1 MAKLYFKY
9 GTMESGKST
18 KIIQEAYNYDRNN
31 KSIIVAKPIIDS
43 KGNDKIVSRIGIQR
57 KIDAYIESDN
67 LKEIYEKINKDT
79 FCILIDEAQFL
90 NKNQVFELFKIT
102 KLLEIPVMCYG
113 LKSNFKGEFFEG
125 SEALMIYADSLEE
138 IVTICSCG
146 KKARFNARK
155 VNNQY
160 VYEGDVVVI
169 GADETYEPMCGNC
182 FVDKVLLPY
191 SKDFQIFEKNKIKV
205 LQK

>member
-57 KIDAYIESDN
+57 KIDVYIESDN

-155 VNNQY
+155 VNGDFVTDGEAVLIDGSNENVEY
-160 VYEGDVVVI
+160 V
-169 GADETYEPMCGNC
+169 PLCGEC
-182 FVDKVLLPY
+182 YIKKV
-191 SKDFQIFEKNKIKV
+191 KK

>member
-57 KIDAYIESDN
+57 KIDVYIESDN
-67 LKEIYEKINKDT
+67 LKEIYEKINKET

-155 VNNQY
+155 VNGDFVTDGEDILIDGLNESVEY
-160 VYEGDVVVI
+160 V
-169 GADETYEPMCGNC
+169 PLCGEC
-182 FVDKVLLPY
+182 YIKKV
-191 SKDFQIFEKNKIKV
+191 KK

>member
-57 KIDAYIESDN
+57 KIDVYIESDN

-102 KLLEIPVMCYG
+102 KLLEIHVMCYG

-155 VNNQY
+155 VNGDFVTDGEDVLIDGSNENVEY
-160 VYEGDVVVI
+160 V
-169 GADETYEPMCGNC
+169 PLCGEC
-182 FVDKVLLPY
+182 YIKKV
-191 SKDFQIFEKNKIKV
+191 KK

>member
-18 KIIQEAYNYDRNN
+18 KIIQEAYNYDCNN

-57 KIDAYIESDN
+57 KIDVYIESDN

-155 VNNQY
+155 VNGAFVTDGEDVLIDGSNENVEY
-160 VYEGDVVVI
+160 V
-169 GADETYEPMCGNC
+169 PLCGEC
-182 FVDKVLLPY
+182 YIKKV
-191 SKDFQIFEKNKIKV
+191 KK

>member
-57 KIDAYIESDN
+57 KIDVYIESDN
-67 LKEIYEKINKDT
+67 LKEVYEKINKET

-113 LKSNFKGEFFEG
+113 LKSNFKGKFFEG

-155 VNNQY
+155 VNGDFVTDGEDVLIDGSNENVEY
-160 VYEGDVVVI
+160 V
-169 GADETYEPMCGNC
+169 PLCGEC
-182 FVDKVLLPY
+182 YIKKV
-191 SKDFQIFEKNKIKV
+191 KK

>member
-57 KIDAYIESDN
+57 EIDVYIESDN

-155 VNNQY
+155 VNGDFVTDGEDVLIDGSNENVEY
-160 VYEGDVVVI
+160 V
-169 GADETYEPMCGNC
+169 PLCGEC
-182 FVDKVLLPY
+182 YIKKV
-191 SKDFQIFEKNKIKV
+191 KK

>member
-57 KIDAYIESDN
+57 KIDVYIESDN
-67 LKEIYEKINKDT
+67 LKEIYEKINKET

-155 VNNQY
+155 VNGDFVTDGEDVLIDGSNENVEY
-160 VYEGDVVVI
+160 V
-169 GADETYEPMCGNC
+169 PLCGEC
-182 FVDKVLLPY
+182 YIKKV
-191 SKDFQIFEKNKIKV
+191 KK
-205 LQK
+205 LQE

>member
-57 KIDAYIESDN
+57 KIDVYIESDN

-125 SEALMIYADSLEE
+125 SGALMIYADSLEE

-155 VNNQY
+155 VNGDFVTDGEDVLIDGSNESVEY
-160 VYEGDVVVI
+160 V
-169 GADETYEPMCGNC
+169 PLCGEC
-182 FVDKVLLPY
+182 YIKKV
-191 SKDFQIFEKNKIKV
+191 KK

>member
-57 KIDAYIESDN
+57 KIDVYIESDN

-113 LKSNFKGEFFEG
+113 LKSNFKGDFFEG

-155 VNNQY
+155 VNGDFVTDGEDVLIDGSNENVEY
-160 VYEGDVVVI
+160 V
-169 GADETYEPMCGNC
+169 PLCGEC
-182 FVDKVLLPY
+182 YIKKV
-191 SKDFQIFEKNKIKV
+191 KK

>member
-57 KIDAYIESDN
+57 KIDVYIESDN

-102 KLLEIPVMCYG
+102 KLLKIPVMCYG
-113 LKSNFKGEFFEG
+113 LKSNFKGEFFDG
-125 SEALMIYADSLEE
+125 SGALMIYADSLEE

-155 VNNQY
+155 VNGKFVTDGEDVLIDGSNKNVEY
-160 VYEGDVVVI
+160 V
-169 GADETYEPMCGNC
+169 PLCGEC
-182 FVDKVLLPY
+182 YIKKV
-191 SKDFQIFEKNKIKV
+191 
-205 LQK
+205 QKL

>member
-102 KLLEIPVMCYG
+102 KLLEISVMCYG

-155 VNNQY
+155 VNGDFVTDGEDVLIDGSNESVEY
-160 VYEGDVVVI
+160 V
-169 GADETYEPMCGNC
+169 PLCGEC
-182 FVDKVLLPY
+182 YIKKV
-191 SKDFQIFEKNKIKV
+191 KK

>member
-31 KSIIVAKPIIDS
+31 KSIIVAKPILDS

-57 KIDAYIESDN
+57 KIDVYIESDN

-155 VNNQY
+155 VNGDFVTDGEDVLIDGSNENVEY
-160 VYEGDVVVI
+160 V
-169 GADETYEPMCGNC
+169 PLCGEC
-182 FVDKVLLPY
+182 YIKKV
-191 SKDFQIFEKNKIKV
+191 KK

>member
-57 KIDAYIESDN
+57 KIDVYIESDN

-155 VNNQY
+155 VNGDFVTDGEDILIDGLNESVEY
-160 VYEGDVVVI
+160 V
-169 GADETYEPMCGNC
+169 PLCGEC
-182 FVDKVLLPY
+182 YIKKV
-191 SKDFQIFEKNKIKV
+191 KK

>member
-57 KIDAYIESDN
+57 KIDVYIESDN

-125 SEALMIYADSLEE
+125 SGALMIYADSLEE

-155 VNNQY
+155 VNGDFVTDGEDVLIDGSNENVEY
-160 VYEGDVVVI
+160 V
-169 GADETYEPMCGNC
+169 PLCGEC
-182 FVDKVLLPY
+182 YIKKV
-191 SKDFQIFEKNKIKV
+191 KK

>member
-57 KIDAYIESDN
+57 KIDVYIESDN

-155 VNNQY
+155 VNVDFVTDGEDVLIDGSNENVEY
-160 VYEGDVVVI
+160 V
-169 GADETYEPMCGNC
+169 PLCGKC
-182 FVDKVLLPY
+182 YIKKV
-191 SKDFQIFEKNKIKV
+191 KK

>member
-9 GTMESGKST
+9 GTLESGKST

-57 KIDAYIESDN
+57 KIDVYIESDN

-155 VNNQY
+155 VNGDFVTDGEDVLIDGSNENVEY
-160 VYEGDVVVI
+160 V
-169 GADETYEPMCGNC
+169 PLCGEC
-182 FVDKVLLPY
+182 YIKKVKKLR
-191 SKDFQIFEKNKIKV
+191 K
-205 LQK
+205 

>member
-57 KIDAYIESDN
+57 KIDVYIESDN

-90 NKNQVFELFKIT
+90 SKNQVFELFKIT
-102 KLLEIPVMCYG
+102 KILEIPVMCYG

-155 VNNQY
+155 VNGDFVTDGEDVLIDGSNESVEY
-160 VYEGDVVVI
+160 V
-169 GADETYEPMCGNC
+169 PLCGEC
-182 FVDKVLLPY
+182 YIKKV
-191 SKDFQIFEKNKIKV
+191 KK

>member
-57 KIDAYIESDN
+57 KIDVYIESDN

-155 VNNQY
+155 VNSDFVTDGEDVLIDGSNENVEY
-160 VYEGDVVVI
+160 V
-169 GADETYEPMCGNC
+169 PLCGEC
-182 FVDKVLLPY
+182 YIKKV
-191 SKDFQIFEKNKIKV
+191 KK

>member
-57 KIDAYIESDN
+57 KIDVYIESDN

-155 VNNQY
+155 VNGAFVTDGEDVLIYGSNENVEY
-160 VYEGDVVVI
+160 V
-169 GADETYEPMCGNC
+169 PLCGEC
-182 FVDKVLLPY
+182 YIKKV
-191 SKDFQIFEKNKIKV
+191 KK

>member
-57 KIDAYIESDN
+57 EIDVYIESDN

-155 VNNQY
+155 VNGDFVTDGEDVLIDGSNENVEY
-160 VYEGDVVVI
+160 V
-169 GADETYEPMCGNC
+169 PLCGKC
-182 FVDKVLLPY
+182 YIKKV
-191 SKDFQIFEKNKIKV
+191 KK

>member
-57 KIDAYIESDN
+57 KIDVYIESDN

-79 FCILIDEAQFL
+79 FCILIDEARFL

-155 VNNQY
+155 VNGDFVTDGEDVLIDGSNENVEY
-160 VYEGDVVVI
+160 V
-169 GADETYEPMCGNC
+169 PLCGEC
-182 FVDKVLLPY
+182 YIKKV
-191 SKDFQIFEKNKIKV
+191 KK

>member
-57 KIDAYIESDN
+57 KIDVYIESDN

-155 VNNQY
+155 VNGDFVTDGEDVLIDGSNENVEY
-160 VYEGDVVVI
+160 V
-169 GADETYEPMCGNC
+169 PFCGKC
-182 FVDKVLLPY
+182 YIKKV
-191 SKDFQIFEKNKIKV
+191 KK

>member
-57 KIDAYIESDN
+57 KIDVYIESDN

-113 LKSNFKGEFFEG
+113 LKSNFKGKFFKG

-155 VNNQY
+155 VNGDFVTDGEDVLIDGSNENVEY
-160 VYEGDVVVI
+160 V
-169 GADETYEPMCGNC
+169 PLCGEC
-182 FVDKVLLPY
+182 YIKKV
-191 SKDFQIFEKNKIKV
+191 KK